1 MDDNLPDYTVD
12 MHIDDVRILYK
23 SVSYFLER
31 WPGGDTEEQEQL
43 VHMKGML
50 YRMILD
56 YQFHE
61 SSPPPS

>member
-31 WPGGDTEEQEQL
+31 WLGGDTEEQEQL
-43 VHMKGML
+43 VHMKGLL

-61 SSPPPS
+61 SSPPPA